1 MDDIDNMDFMP
12 EDPGIPGGNT
22 RYVEDPTPYKKWV
35 CIYPVYLDSTKS
47 YTQGRKV
54 SKADAYP
61 SPDPRAIAEAAR
73 RLALRA
79 LIEMDRMH
87 PKSFGTLGRVRIQ
100 LRKEDGSLASMTI
113 QNRRVLLRK
122 IGSLLPDI
130 QPSMPRSENDD
141 LPPHIAAMLDSMPDD
156 EEDEDE
162 EEGGEKSKKALK
174 GSSSGD
180 AGPLPSSAGAIEA
193 SLSPSPSTTTPSG
206 GGKKK
211 RGKKRR

>member
-1 MDDIDNMDFMP
+1 MRVM
-12 EDPGIPGGNT
+12 DPGEERHTTLFPPWHGALSPPPPNCMQVPYPRPLIP
-22 RYVEDPTPYKKWV
+22 PSF
-35 CIYPVYLDSTKS
+35 YP
-47 YTQGRKV
+47 Q
-54 SKADAYP
+54 
-61 SPDPRAIAEAAR
+61 
-73 RLALRA
+73 
-79 LIEMDRMH
+79 MDRMH